1 MKRGQIVQGIVERV
15 DFPAK
20 GIVRVDSDNT
30 VAVKNVLPGQKV
42 TCRVKKV
49 RHGDGQGML
58 ISVDEK
64 AENEKKYQMYDK
76 NGVRINLFFDHGKYS
91 KTPSADV
98 KKKGESVSS
107 RTDYAIIAD
116 LRYGHMC
123 LFAYKGKQGKRKLV
137 KAAPCSSAA
146 NIPGTKTT
154 RTPAGQHRIS
164 WKTDRLVYTNSEGKK
179 WQYWS
184 CSMTS
189 GGWGIHSLTYHMSA
203 RYRYDRV
210 YLLGGKLGAHNSP
223 ACIRTENSMADWV
236 YKHCRTGT
244 TLYVIR

>member
-1 MKRGQIVQGIVERV
+1 MKRLIAILLACVLAVQPVY
-15 DFPAK
+15 A
-20 GIVRVDSDNT
+20 
-30 VAVKNVLPGQKV
+30 
-42 TCRVKKV
+42 
-49 RHGDGQGML
+49 GDGTKIGKKKKTPEQ
-58 ISVDEK
+58 IAIEK
-64 AENEKKYQMYDK
+64 AENEEKVRVYDD
-76 NGVRINLFFDHGKYS
+76 NGVMINLVFKHGKYS

-98 KKKGESVSS
+98 KKKGKSVSS
-107 RTDYAIIAD
+107 GTQYAIIAD

-123 LFAYKGKQGKRKLV
+123 LFVYQGRQGKRKLMKV
-137 KAAPCSSAA
+137 APCSSAA

-164 WKTDRLVYTNSEGKK
+164 WKTNRLVYRNKEGKR

-189 GGWGIHSLTYHMSA
+189 QGWGIHSLTYHMSA
-203 RYRYDRV
+203 RYKYDRM

-223 ACIRTENSMADWV
+223 ACIRTENKLADWI
-236 YKHCRTGT
+236 YGHCPTGT

>member
-1 MKRGQIVQGIVERV
+1 MVVLKRLLCILLACLMVASPVY
-15 DFPAK
+15 A
-20 GIVRVDSDNT
+20 DNG
-30 VAVKNVLPGQKV
+30 KLGKRQK
-42 TCRVKKV
+42 TKEE
-49 RHGDGQGML
+49 
-58 ISVDEK
+58 IEIEK

-98 KKKGESVSS
+98 TKKGKSVSS

-154 RTPAGQHRIS
+154 KTPAGQHRIS
-164 WKTDRLVYTNSEGKK
+164 WKTDRLVYTNKEGKK

-203 RYRYDRV
+203 RHRYDRV

-223 ACIRTENSMADWV
+223 ACIRTENWMADWV

>member
-1 MKRGQIVQGIVERV
+1 MASEA
-15 DFPAK
+15 PAASADAMNCESS
-20 GIVRVDSDNT
+20 GNGFRRSYDSPVDSVPRNFWIDPGEKT
-30 VAVKNVLPGQKV
+30 PEEVA
-42 TCRVKKV
+42 
-49 RHGDGQGML
+49 
-58 ISVDEK
+58 IEK
-64 AENEKKYQMYDK
+64 AENEKKYQMFDK

-98 KKKGESVSS
+98 TKKGKSVSS

-116 LRYGHMC
+116 LRYGKMC

-164 WKTDRLVYTNSEGKK
+164 WKTDRLVYTNKEGKK

-189 GGWGIHSLTYHMSA
+189 GGRGIHSLTYHMSA

-223 ACIRTENSMADWV
+223 ACIRTENWMADWV
-236 YKHCRTGT
+236 YKHCPNGT